1 MRWARRCGQDDCSL
15 QTEARRNDYNNSDD
29 WLQRRNA
36 AIQEFELDGVGH
48 RRSRQGQQRR
58 ACKCSTQRNVI
69 HDNDFL
75 SSSQIRPLWKYYY
88 NNSNAIIYVVDSN
101 DRERAREASDELR
114 KVLSESELAG
124 VPLLIFANK
133 QDMPTA
139 MSVAEVTG
147 ALELFAVKDRA
158 WFVQGTN
165 AISGDGLYE
174 GLDWLSK
181 TINKK

>member
-1 MRWARRCGQDDCSL
+1 MRLQKCHSL
-15 QTEARRNDYNNSDD
+15 THI
-29 WLQRRNA
+29 NA
-36 AIQEFELDGVGH
+36 F
-48 RRSRQGQQRR
+48 
-58 ACKCSTQRNVI
+58 CP
-69 HDNDFL
+69 
-75 SSSQIRPLWKYYY
+75 QIRPLWKYYY